1 MLPFYDMIIV
11 GAGPAGLAA
20 AVYGASE
27 GLRTILIERE
37 APGGQAGTSSRIEN
51 YLGFPQGISGGE
63 LARRAVTQARRF
75 GVEVLAPQEVTGVRI
90 DGPYRIVTLAD
101 GSSISCHALLIATGV
116 SYRKLDIPGI
126 DQLTGAGVY
135 YGAAM
140 VEAMACQGEEVYM
153 VGGANSAGQAAV
165 YFARYASKVVMLVRG
180 ELTRQQHVA
189 LLDRPDRRHPEHRG
203 AQPHSPGRGAWRNQ
217 PADRNLGQLADWRD
231 GDAPAKSVFIFIG
244 AEPPDEWLAGIV
256 GRDANGFIIAGANL
270 ARDGRG
276 ARALDPA
283 PSLLGTSVPA
293 SLSRGMCAPAPSSAS
308 ASSVVRAHRGQVGS
322 SLSCDPIKAP
332 AKAQQTLTPWE
343 EID

>member
-1 MLPFYDMIIV
+1 M
-11 GAGPAGLAA
+11 
-20 AVYGASE
+20 YGASE

-180 ELTRQQHVA
+180 DSTRQQHVA

-231 GDAPAKSVFIFIG
+231 GDC
-244 AEPPDEWLAGIV
+244 AGEERV
-256 GRDANGFIIAGANL
+256 HFYRRRTADRV
-270 ARDGRG
+270 ARG
-276 ARALDPA
+276 
-283 PSLLGTSVPA
+283 
-293 SLSRGMCAPAPSSAS
+293 
-308 ASSVVRAHRGQVGS
+308 HR
-322 SLSCDPIKAP
+322 
-332 AKAQQTLTPWE
+332 
-343 EID
+343 